1 MILKPGQGPKETQC
15 RYDAYKPTTS
25 NHNCVQLCHSMELEY
40 TSSPWICKSKLGNK
54 DQRELYVSI
63 FKSQES
69 SKVVCGWKGIRW
81 SRNEN
86 EATKKLSPAVW
97 WLVVQSL
104 SCVQH
109 FATQWTTACQAS
121 LSFTIS
127 QSLLKL
133 MSIET
138 VMPSNHLILCRPLL
152 PLSIFPSIRVFS
164 NESALYIRW
173 SKYWSFSISPSN
185 EYSGLISI
193 RIHWFDLLAVQETLK
208 SFLQHHSSKASILQC
223 SAFFMVPLSHP
234 HVTTGN
240 KPTALTLW
248 TFVSEV

>member
-1 MILKPGQGPKETQC
+1 M
-15 RYDAYKPTTS
+15 
-25 NHNCVQLCHSMELEY
+25 
-40 TSSPWICKSKLGNK
+40 
-54 DQRELYVSI
+54 
-63 FKSQES
+63 
-69 SKVVCGWKGIRW
+69 
-81 SRNEN
+81 
-86 EATKKLSPAVW
+86 W

-208 SFLQHHSSKASILQC
+208 SFLQHHSSKSIN
-223 SAFFMVPLSHP
+223 SSVLSLLYGS
-234 HVTTGN
+234 T
-240 KPTALTLW
+240 LTSTRDYW
-248 TFVSEV
+248 K